1 MCTRY
6 YMELS
11 PELKPYIDR
20 AQASPLNA
28 RMAAKMGRE
37 LKTEGEMRPA
47 DIAPVIA
54 PDIKHA
60 PTVYPMVWGFTNPR
74 KEGQPLVNCRA
85 ETAGFKRFWKES
97 WLRRRCI
104 IPCSYYFE
112 WEHMLSSNGKKVT
125 GQKYMIQPKSAMV
138 TYLAGLYVIEERNGI
153 KVPVFAVL
161 TREPGDEIAFIHD
174 RMPVILPVEAAKAW
188 VNPQAN
194 PAEIVKTA
202 LTDMYYEKAALTD
215 I

>member
-1 MCTRY
+1 
-6 YMELS
+6 
-11 PELKPYIDR
+11 
-20 AQASPLNA
+20 
-28 RMAAKMGRE
+28 
-37 LKTEGEMRPA
+37 
-47 DIAPVIA
+47 
-54 PDIKHA
+54 
-60 PTVYPMVWGFTNPR
+60 
-74 KEGQPLVNCRA
+74 
-85 ETAGFKRFWKES
+85 
-97 WLRRRCI
+97 
-104 IPCSYYFE
+104 
-112 WEHMLSSNGKKVT
+112 
-125 GQKYMIQPKSAMV
+125 MIQPKSAMV

-202 LTDMYYEKAALTD
+202 LTDMYYEKAALTG